1 MATGKQPPLNST
13 TTDSHL
19 LKSNVRKLNIPK
31 LQDAKL
37 ADTPYSQQCTLI
49 LTEGDFATDFVMS
62 RLGQDIDKYGVFPLE
77 GNLLNV
83 REASPQELEK
93 NTDVQNIK
101 KILGLQDGKI
111 YENVKELRYGH
122 LMIMVNEDHDG
133 SRIKALLINFMHYY
147 WPSLLKVKSFI
158 QWFVEPIVKASHKR
172 TNKVFMFYTMSH
184 YQERK
189 KQLENQF
196 NITSYK
202 ELETIKSEGGEYNF
216 DEHIKDFVWDNDED
230 GDAIE
235 RAFSNKKIEERKHW
249 LEAPPKVWL
258 LST

>member
-1 MATGKQPPLNST
+1 FVNAHIHGPTFDLQTKEKLTANDGSFGST
-13 TTDSHL
+13 CKLTPEFLKKIADSL
-19 LKSNVRKLNIPK
+19 FEDLSKKKKSNAGKLDIPK

-49 LTEGDFATDFVMS
+49 LTDADFATDFVMS
-62 RLGQDIDKYGVFPLE
+62 GLGQYIAKYGVFPLE

-93 NTDVQNIK
+93 NTDIQNIK

-122 LMIMVNEDHDG
+122 LMIVVNEVCT
-133 SRIKALLINFMHYY
+133 L
-147 WPSLLKVKSFI
+147 
-158 QWFVEPIVKASHKR
+158 
-172 TNKVFMFYTMSH
+172 TMRS
-184 YQERK
+184 Q
-189 KQLENQF
+189 ENQF
-196 NITSYK
+196 NITFYQ
-202 ELETIKSEGGEYNF
+202 ELETIDSEGGGGEYNF
-216 DEHIKDFVWDNDED
+216 DQHIKDFVWDNEED

-235 RAFSNKKIEERKHW
+235 RAFSNKKIEEREHW
-249 LEAPPKVWL
+249 LKAPLKVWL